1 MQVDAGVRAESLSP
15 PPYAAAWDYAV
26 LGVAVIASRILLYA
40 LGLRFKLILDWMFL
54 ADPLD
59 LRKRLLETI
68 YYFHAFP
75 PGMNLLTGVLL
86 KLSPNHVAG
95 LAHGVFLACGLLM
108 AESLLYLGRAVGM
121 PRGWALGSAF
131 AFSVLPATLYLENLY
146 LYDYPVPAL
155 LTFAG
160 VLFHRALVRRAFAT
174 WLAFFSV
181 LAILGLLRSAL
192 HLVWFTAILG
202 FALLVAR
209 GARRRVCLA
218 AAGPASLLLALY
230 AKNLIV
236 FGVFD
241 SQSQSGGNAIL
252 ITTYHMPAALRE
264 QWIAEGKLSPFAD
277 MKFTAPPS
285 DFLPYL
291 GDPESE
297 RWPQHQLSDLER
309 PSVGAPNYNH
319 WFFFEVNQSRR
330 EDALYYLK
338 HRPLEYVRTV
348 WRRSLPQTFSP
359 STLWHPRSGTPD
371 SPHYEHRQVLGRY
384 EDAFNR
390 VVHYPF
396 LPPVGLYVLL
406 PLFIARI
413 ARRGWLL
420 LRSSSNDVRAMGAVW
435 FFGLL
440 QIGYLVPVIALLT
453 WGENAR
459 YRYIIEPFIWLI
471 VTATVVDFVRAGR
484 SGPRVSAGS

>member
-1 MQVDAGVRAESLSP
+1 M
-15 PPYAAAWDYAV
+15 
-26 LGVAVIASRILLYA
+26 IASRILLYA

-59 LRKRLLETI
+59 LRKHLLETV

-86 KLSPNHVAG
+86 KLSPAHVAT
-95 LAHGVFLACGLLM
+95 LAHGVFMACGLLM
-108 AESLLYLGRAVGM
+108 AESLLYLARAVGV

-131 AFSVLPATLYLENLY
+131 AFSVLPATLYFENLY

-160 VLFHRALVRRAFAT
+160 VLFHRALVRRTFET

-181 LAILGLLRSAL
+181 LAGLGLLRSAL
-192 HLVWFTAILG
+192 HLVWFVAIFC

-209 GARRRVCLA
+209 GARRRICLA

-230 AKNLIV
+230 TKNLIE

-277 MKFTAPPS
+277 MRFTAPPS

-291 GDPESE
+291 GDPVSE

-319 WFFFEVNQSRR
+319 WFYFEVNRSRR
-330 EDALYYLK
+330 DDALYYLK
-338 HRPLEYVRTV
+338 QRPYEYVHTV
-348 WRRSLPQTFSP
+348 LHRSLPQTFSP
-359 STLWHPRSGTPD
+359 STFWHPRTGTPD
-371 SPHYEHRQVLGRY
+371 SVHYEHREVLGWY
-384 EDAFNR
+384 EDAFNEL
-390 VVHYPF
+390 VHYSF
-396 LPPVGLYVLL
+396 LPPVGLYVFL
-406 PLFIARI
+406 PLFLARV

-420 LRSSSNDVRAMGAVW
+420 LRSPSDQMRATGAVW
-435 FFGLL
+435 YFALL
-440 QIGYLVPVIALLT
+440 QIGYLVPVVALLT

-471 VTATVVDFVRAGR
+471 VTATLVDFARAAR
-484 SGPRVSAGS
+484 TRLWA